1 MNRKIALVGKSLSI
15 DSVAAALEAVP
26 GLELLRVDCSPA
38 DCLPSL
44 QVLAP
49 DAVVFDIVGI
59 DLRDRQVLDLLTH
72 PDLLLVGFDLATQ
85 QMLLLSGESARLT
98 TVDDLAQALTAPDGR
113 HRRENGVAPRGS

>member
-1 MNRKIALVGKSLSI
+1 MVRKIALVGKSLSI
-15 DSVAAALEAVP
+15 DSVAAALEAVS

-44 QVLAP
+44 QALTP
-49 DAVVFDIVGI
+49 DAVVFDMVGI
-59 DLRDRQVLDLLTH
+59 DLRDRQVLDLLTL

-98 TVDDLAQALTAPDGR
+98 TVDDLLQALTAANGR
-113 HRRENGVAPRGS
+113 HSHGNGGAP